1 MSQTT
6 SLNTSTGFDLEEY
19 ERKMFSASKSFSVE
33 VAVSFGDSDA
43 ADLLEAYEKKLLT
56 GQ

>member
-1 MSQTT
+1 MNQPS

-19 ERKMFSASKSFSVE
+19 EHKILSESKSFSTD
-33 VAVSFGDSDA
+33 VAVSFSNSDS
-43 ADLLEAYEKKLLT
+43 ADLLEAYEKKLLS